1 MPMLH
6 LMIRRL
12 TLGLLICLALAT
24 AAVPA
29 SASTRFTLT
38 GHGWGHGIG
47 MSQYGALGYAQH
59 GWTAAQILAHYY
71 TGTTLGQLSKGTKER
86 VLLASGKGSIHVEF
100 GSSVAARDEAG
111 TSKTLPAGR
120 YRVDRGTSAGHLR
133 LWSHDEAAYVWKGI
147 VGSLLITPGSSPLQ
161 LNERAINGYT
171 GDHWWGAFHVLYS
184 GGSLSL
190 VDVVPMENYVR
201 GVVPCEVPASWL
213 PAAVRAQAIA
223 ARSYAAATA
232 GGSVFDAYPDTRSQ
246 MYCPIEQQ
254 AAASD
259 AAVAATKRQ
268 VVKYG

>member
-1 MPMLH
+1 MRLPM
-6 LMIRRL
+6 MRRL
-12 TLGLLICLALAT
+12 ALGIVAAAAIVAPGSARAAT
-24 AAVPA
+24 V
-29 SASTRFTLT
+29 FTLT

-100 GSSVAARDEAG
+100 GSSVAASDEAG

-147 VGSLLITPGSSPLQ
+147 VGSLLITPGSRPLQ

-171 GDHWWGAFHVLYS
+171 GDHW
-184 GGSLSL
+184 
-190 VDVVPMENYVR
+190 
-201 GVVPCEVPASWL
+201 
-213 PAAVRAQAIA
+213 
-223 ARSYAAATA
+223 
-232 GGSVFDAYPDTRSQ
+232 
-246 MYCPIEQQ
+246 
-254 AAASD
+254 
-259 AAVAATKRQ
+259 
-268 VVKYG
+268 